1 MELIET
7 KGNELVRETDDYII
21 YKNKDGLFTKE
32 MKYHS
37 SLINMESVDP
47 VELYNVMNGSSNKV
61 VEMKAAIGTNILIK
75 GFFTSAFESFDEKTG
90 ETSRGVTS
98 TIYDGQNYF
107 ATSSK
112 SVYYDLMNLNKTFG
126 ITVAGV
132 EVKVVGTKQQRGT
145 QIRLELIKVNK

>member
-7 KGNELVRETDDYII
+7 KGYELIRETDDYVI
-21 YKNKDGLFTKE
+21 YKNREGLFIKE
-32 MKYHS
+32 MKYQS
-37 SLINMESVDP
+37 MLINMDSVDA
-47 VELYNVMNGSSNKV
+47 VQLYNVMNGSSDKV

-126 ITVAGV
+126 ITDAGV
-132 EVKVVGTKQQRGT
+132 EVKVIGTKQQRGT
-145 QIRLELIKVNK
+145 QISLELVKVNK